1 MSHELRTPVNLIMG
15 YTELLLQ
22 QNFGRLA
29 PEQTEPLQRIEK
41 SARSLRELI
50 TAMLDV
56 CRMEAAQVAVDLRPV
71 HLAELMDE
79 VESEV
84 RELREKPE
92 VRYLR
97 RVPTVLPPVYSDRTQ
112 LKVVLKNLL
121 SNAAKF
127 TEKGRIT
134 VDAYLRN
141 DGVLITVSD
150 TGIGIEDDILPEIFD
165 MFRQGD
171 SSLTRRYGGMGL
183 GLYVVRRL
191 LELVHGTIE
200 VESKVGQG
208 STFRVWIPR
217 NEPDSESAGAITVDA
232 PTEQKIPM
240 TTEAESI
247 GVRN

>member
-1 MSHELRTPVNLIMG
+1 MG

-29 PEQTEPLQRIEK
+29 PEQEEPLQRIEK
-41 SARSLRELI
+41 SSRSLRELI

-56 CRMEAAQVAVDLRPV
+56 CRMEAAQVSVDLRPV
-71 HLAELMDE
+71 HLADLMDE
-79 VESEV
+79 VETEV
-84 RELREKPE
+84 RDLREKPD

-97 RVPTVLPPVYSDRTQ
+97 RVPTVLPPVYSDRTK

-127 TEKGRIT
+127 TDKGRIT

-141 DGVLITVSD
+141 EGVLVTISD
-150 TGIGIEDDILPEIFD
+150 TGIGIEPDVLPEIFE

-171 SSLTRRYGGMGL
+171 SSMTRRYGGMGL

-200 VESKVGQG
+200 V
-208 STFRVWIPR
+208 P
-217 NEPDSESAGAITVDA
+217 
-232 PTEQKIPM
+232 
-240 TTEAESI
+240 
-247 GVRN
+247 

>member
-1 MSHELRTPVNLIMG
+1 
-15 YTELLLQ
+15 
-22 QNFGRLA
+22 
-29 PEQTEPLQRIEK
+29 
-41 SARSLRELI
+41 
-50 TAMLDV
+50 
-56 CRMEAAQVAVDLRPV
+56 
-71 HLAELMDE
+71 MDE
-79 VESEV
+79 VETEI
-84 RELREKPE
+84 RELREKPD

-97 RVPTVLPPVYSDRTQ
+97 RVPTVLPPVYSDRTK

-141 DGVLITVSD
+141 EGVLVTISD
-150 TGIGIEDDILPEIFD
+150 TGIGIEPDVLPEIFE

-171 SSLTRRYGGMGL
+171 SSMTRRYGGMGL

-208 STFRVWIPR
+208 SIFRVWVPR
-217 NEPDSESAGAITVDA
+217 NEPEGEPEGKIKVGLGH
-232 PTEQKIPM
+232 EQGLSVA
-240 TTEAESI
+240 TEASSV
-247 GVRN
+247 GMRS